1 MPTLDILGS
10 DAAPSATSLFPIN
23 YSPPKCLQKR
33 SCSRCDGEPVRE
45 QLPCIPPG
53 AAWPPFFTSLNW
65 RIYKPV
71 QAEIVIWISGE
82 MYRIWARK
90 WRVRQDFGCS
100 QRIKLYGIK
109 KKKIP
114 ILKVSAFPSKY
125 ESPSTLI
132 ESDFVHLCATKPAQQ
147 QRWTSRNLSH
157 REESEYLRLWLY
169 PSSHL
174 EGCETALWD

>member
-114 ILKVSAFPSKY
+114 ILKCLL
-125 ESPSTLI
+125 SPVNMNLHQHWLSQILCI
-132 ESDFVHLCATKPAQQ
+132 FVPQSLRNNKDEHPAIFHTEK
-147 QRWTSRNLSH
+147 RVNI
-157 REESEYLRLWLY
+157 Y
-169 PSSHL
+169 
-174 EGCETALWD
+174 GCDCIPVVT